1 MHTRVKT
8 TWGPSV
14 RRSAAAAC
22 GSALLLTPLLGIG
35 SLALMTPLA
44 AAEHVHMH
52 AEAPQKY
59 TQPVTDTTGT
69 LTKAQMKEISAAI
82 SDFQKAHRRQI
93 RVVFVHTFDGLTP
106 EAWTKKTVNSSGG
119 GNVAVYAVAL
129 DSREFGVNAGDQW
142 PKKPLDNMYNAAYD
156 KLQQQD
162 WAGSALA
169 LIANAN
175 NTSSGASSSGG
186 VSTNTSG
193 QSAAWLGAGAVGLAG
208 AGGGLWVWSRRKR
221 KADDQAVLEQ
231 GRAIEPG
238 DASSLSQLPTPALET
253 LAHEELVSTDE
264 SIQRGKEELSIAV
277 AEFGA
282 ERTRSFNRAMNESTT
297 TLQRAFQLKHQL
309 DTASTIDELERRS
322 LLIEIISSCGTAD
335 AALDAEAANFAELRN
350 LLVNAPQQIL
360 KLTQSTVDI
369 RARIPAAEQTLSELK
384 AKYSPA
390 MIASIEHNAEMAK
403 VSVTEAERCLDAAGE
418 IQNRPAGEQS
428 GMVDAIRGAENALA
442 NAEKLIVAI
451 ERAESTIMT
460 AQTGLPALIAE
471 IDAEIAEATQLR
483 EQGMQQGTQ
492 VDWDS
497 LDNAVTHARE
507 AVRQAQSQGATD
519 PLGTWSTL
527 TDADTHL
534 DDQLD
539 IVRKTTA
546 DHARQL
552 QLFNQQFSAASAS
565 VQAAQDFIST
575 RGRVIGAEA
584 RTKLADAQRLI
595 ALAQQ
600 AQGQDLRAATSHAR
614 QAGASAR
621 SALERAQRDVDRYQQ
636 RNNNS
641 SGGTGALVAGMVLNE
656 ILSNGRRGGFGGGFG
671 GFGGGGGGFSDGGG
685 GGFRGGAF

>member
-8 TWGPSV
+8 TWGPLG
-14 RRSAAAAC
+14 RRSAATVC
-22 GSALLLTPLLGIG
+22 SSALLLTPLLGILP
-35 SLALMTPLA
+35 LALTPPLA
-44 AAEHVHMH
+44 VAERVHVQ

-59 TQPVTDTTGT
+59 TKPVTDTTGT
-69 LTKAQMKEISAAI
+69 LTKAQTKEISSAI
-82 SDFQKAHRRQI
+82 SEFQKNHRRQM

-106 EAWTKKTVNSSGG
+106 EAWTKKAVDANGG
-119 GNVAVYAVAL
+119 ANVAVYALAL
-129 DSREFGVNAGDQW
+129 DSREFGINAGAQW
-142 PKKPLDNMYNAAYD
+142 PKSLDNMYNAVYD
-156 KLQQQD
+156 KLQQED
-162 WAGSALA
+162 WSGSALA
-169 LIANAN
+169 FVANAN
-175 NTSSGASSSGG
+175 NTSSGTSPAGGSSSN
-186 VSTNTSG
+186 SNG

-221 KADDQAVLEQ
+221 KADSQAVLEQ

-238 DASSLSQLPTPALET
+238 ETNGLAQLPTSALET
-253 LAHEELVSTDE
+253 LAQEELVSTDE
-264 SIQRGKEELSIAV
+264 SIKRGKEELGIAV

-309 DTASTIDELERRS
+309 DTNSASDQLERRS

-360 KLTQSTVDI
+360 KLTQSTVDVS
-369 RARIPAAEQTLSELK
+369 ARIPAAEQTLSDLK
-384 AKYSPA
+384 AKYSPSVVS
-390 MIASIEHNAEMAK
+390 SIEHNAEMAK
-403 VSVTEAERCLDAAGE
+403 VSLAEAERCLDNAGE
-418 IQNRPAGEQS
+418 IQKRPAGEQS
-428 GMVDAIRGAENALA
+428 GMVDAIRGAENALT

-451 ERAESTIMT
+451 ERADSTIVT
-460 AQTGLPALIAE
+460 AQTGIPALIAE
-471 IDAEIAEATQLR
+471 INAEIAEATQLR
-483 EQGMQQGTQ
+483 EQGMQQGAQ
-492 VDWDS
+492 LDWDS

-507 AVRQAQSQGATD
+507 AVHQAQSHGTVD
-519 PLGTWSTL
+519 PLGSWSSL

-539 IVRKTTA
+539 IARKTTT

-552 QLFNQQFSAASAS
+552 QLFNQQFSTASAH

-575 RGRVIGAEA
+575 RGRVVGAES

-600 AQGQDLRAATSHAR
+600 VQGQDLRTATSRAR
-614 QAGASAR
+614 QAGAAAR
-621 SALERAQRDVDRYQQ
+621 AALEKAQRDVDRYQQ
-636 RNNNS
+636 RNNNG
-641 SGGTGALVAGMVLNE
+641 SGGTGAFVAGMVLNE
-656 ILSNGRRGGFGGGFG
+656 ILSNGHRGGFGGGFG
-671 GFGGGGGGFSDGGG
+671 GFNGGGGFSGGGG

>member
-1 MHTRVKT
+1 M
-8 TWGPSV
+8 
-14 RRSAAAAC
+14 
-22 GSALLLTPLLGIG
+22 
-35 SLALMTPLA
+35 
-44 AAEHVHMH
+44 
-52 AEAPQKY
+52 
-59 TQPVTDTTGT
+59 
-69 LTKAQMKEISAAI
+69 
-82 SDFQKAHRRQI
+82 
-93 RVVFVHTFDGLTP
+93 
-106 EAWTKKTVNSSGG
+106 NSSGG

-186 VSTNTSG
+186 ASTNTSG
-193 QSAAWLGAGAVGLAG
+193 QSVAWLGAGAVGLAG

-238 DASSLSQLPTPALET
+238 DAASLSQLPTPALET

-384 AKYSPA
+384 AKYSPT
-390 MIASIEHNAEMAK
+390 MVASIEHNIEMAK
-403 VSVTEAERCLDAAGE
+403 VSVTEAERCLDAAG
-418 IQNRPAGEQS
+418 
-428 GMVDAIRGAENALA
+428 
-442 NAEKLIVAI
+442 KYKIVPPVSKAAWWM
-451 ERAESTIMT
+451 RF
-460 AQTGLPALIAE
+460 
-471 IDAEIAEATQLR
+471 EAPKMLWLMLR
-483 EQGMQQGTQ
+483 
-492 VDWDS
+492 
-497 LDNAVTHARE
+497 N
-507 AVRQAQSQGATD
+507 
-519 PLGTWSTL
+519 
-527 TDADTHL
+527 
-534 DDQLD
+534 
-539 IVRKTTA
+539 
-546 DHARQL
+546 
-552 QLFNQQFSAASAS
+552 
-565 VQAAQDFIST
+565 
-575 RGRVIGAEA
+575 
-584 RTKLADAQRLI
+584 
-595 ALAQQ
+595 
-600 AQGQDLRAATSHAR
+600 
-614 QAGASAR
+614 
-621 SALERAQRDVDRYQQ
+621 
-636 RNNNS
+636 
-641 SGGTGALVAGMVLNE
+641 
-656 ILSNGRRGGFGGGFG
+656 
-671 GFGGGGGGFSDGGG
+671 
-685 GGFRGGAF
+685 

>member
-8 TWGPSV
+8 TWVPSV
-14 RRSAAAAC
+14 RRSAATVC
-22 GSALLLTPLLGIG
+22 GSALLLTPLLGI
-35 SLALMTPLA
+35 APLA
-44 AAEHVHMH
+44 FIPPLATAEHVHVQ

-59 TQPVTDTTGT
+59 TKPVTDATGT
-69 LTKAQMKEISAAI
+69 LTKAQIEEISTAI
-82 SDFQKAHRRQI
+82 SEFQKAHRRQI

-106 EAWTKKTVNSSGG
+106 EAWTKKAVESNGG
-119 GNVAVYAVAL
+119 ANVAVYALAL
-129 DSREFGVNAGDQW
+129 DSHEFGIDAGAQW
-142 PKKPLDNMYNAAYD
+142 PDSLDNMYNAVYD

-169 LIANAN
+169 LVANAD
-175 NTSSGASSSGG
+175 NTSSASPAGGSSA
-186 VSTNTSG
+186 STQADG
-193 QSAAWLGAGAVGLAG
+193 QSAAWLGAGAVGIAG
-208 AGGGLWVWSRRKR
+208 VGGGLWVWSRRKR

-238 DASSLSQLPTPALET
+238 DATSLAQLPTPALET
-253 LAHEELVSTDE
+253 LAQEELVSTDE

-277 AEFGA
+277 AEFSA

-309 DTASTIDELERRS
+309 DTTSSMDQLERRS

-360 KLTQSTVDI
+360 KLTQSTVDVS
-369 RARIPAAEQTLSELK
+369 ARIPVAEQTLSELK
-384 AKYSPA
+384 AKYSPT

-403 VSVTEAERCLDAAGE
+403 VSVAEAERCLDTAGE

-428 GMVDAIRGAENALA
+428 GMADAIRGAENALT

-451 ERAESTIMT
+451 EHAESTIMT
-460 AQTGLPALIAE
+460 AQTGIPALIAE

-492 VDWDS
+492 LDWDS

-507 AVRQAQSQGATD
+507 AVRQAQSQGTVD
-519 PLGTWSTL
+519 PLGTWSAL

-539 IVRKTTA
+539 IVRKTTT

-600 AQGQDLRAATSHAR
+600 AQGQDLRTATTHAR

-621 SALERAQRDVDRYQQ
+621 ASLDKAQRDVDRYQQ

-671 GFGGGGGGFSDGGG
+671 GFSGGGGGFSG
-685 GGFRGGAF
+685 GGFRGGSF